1 MADVKITAL
10 PAGTAQ
16 PTGILP
22 VVNGGVTQRVT
33 VKSIVD
39 LATASMPS
47 GTVDTTASG
56 GLVGITSS
64 PNLSIQQWSDEMSLK
79 AAFQNRGVEFR
90 RIDLTG
96 PGDPGDLSGGEGWI
110 YSTAGA
116 FGRLYY
122 GSANRPLPGQR
133 ADDPG
138 VYEMPT
144 PTGDGYLRADQ
155 DPATGWYFAEPVV
168 ISDTQPPTPPGDPAL
183 PTIWAK
189 PVDAASA
196 PASKGIT
203 LAQVQSEIDAKLA
216 ALPAGEAVDTAAIA
230 AAILPD
236 IRKTLNGGVVPPP
249 DITTWTTCP
258 IIAAIQPGPQ
268 TSTVEAIQLNGVLYL
283 RGSFEMA
290 AGQTTQ
296 ASQGGLAYLQLPPA
310 FARPSVVTRAFITGR
325 TSPTAT
331 VPVLGA
337 VNVRTNG
344 WLSVACGGCDTV
356 YFDGA
361 TVRII

>member
-10 PAGTAQ
+10 PTGVATA
-16 PTGILP
+16 TSIVP
-22 VVNGGVTQRVT
+22 VVNGTTTQRVT

-47 GTVDTTASG
+47 GTVDTTATG
-56 GLVGITSS
+56 PITGLTAS
-64 PNLSIQQWSDEMSLK
+64 PNLPIQQWSEEMALK
-79 AAFQNRGVEFR
+79 AAFQSQPVLFTRVD
-90 RIDLTG
+90 ITG
-96 PGDPGDLSGGEGWI
+96 PGDLGDFGGGAGWLSSTSAVFGTLLYGSGGPI
-110 YSTAGA
+110 RAGGA
-116 FGRLYY
+116 
-122 GSANRPLPGQR
+122 PG
-133 ADDPG
+133 
-138 VYEMPT
+138 YELPT
-144 PTGDGYLRADQ
+144 PTQQGYLRADL
-155 DPATGWYFAEPVV
+155 DPASGWYFAEPVV
-168 ISDTQPPTPPGDPAL
+168 VSDTQPPSPPGDPAL

-249 DITTWTTCP
+249 DITTWTPCP

-310 FARPSVVTRAFITGR
+310 FARPSVGTRAFITGR

-331 VPVLGA
+331 VPVLGT

-361 TVRII
+361 SVRIT

>member
-10 PAGTAQ
+10 PTGVATA
-16 PTGILP
+16 TSIVP
-22 VVNGGVTQRVT
+22 VVNGTTTQRVT

-39 LATASMPS
+39 LATAASPPATID
-47 GTVDTTASG
+47 TVAIGSTV
-56 GLVGITSS
+56 GLTSS
-64 PNLSIQQWSDEMSLK
+64 PTLPLQQWADEMAQK
-79 AAFQNRGVEFR
+79 AAFKDDAVAFSNISSLARGYQEELSPLSNGWIF
-90 RIDLTG
+90 TG
-96 PGDPGDLSGGEGWI
+96 GLYTTRLFYGGEELGR
-110 YSTAGA
+110 AG
-116 FGRLYY
+116 GTPDGYE
-122 GSANRPLPGQR
+122 LPF
-133 ADDPG
+133 
-138 VYEMPT
+138 PT
-144 PTGDGYLRADQ
+144 QQGYLRADL
-155 DPATGWYFAEPVV
+155 DPASGWYFAEPVV
-168 ISDTQPPTPPGDPAL
+168 VSDTQPPSPPGDPAL

-216 ALPAGEAVDTAAIA
+216 ALPAGATVDTAAIS
-230 AAILPD
+230 AAILSD
-236 IRKTLNGGVVPPP
+236 IRTSLNGGVTPPP
-249 DITTWTTCP
+249 DITTWTPCP

-296 ASQGGLAYLQLPPA
+296 SSQGGLAYLQLPPA

-331 VPVLGA
+331 VPVLGT

-361 TVRII
+361 SVRIT